1 MANLA
6 PEALKYIYIY
16 TVHVRFLDLLLG
28 GLGRKKAI
36 LPGRDKEDILPVVS
50 HQ

>member
-6 PEALKYIYIY
+6 PEALKKIY

-36 LPGRDKEDILPVVS
+36 LPGRAKEDILPVVS